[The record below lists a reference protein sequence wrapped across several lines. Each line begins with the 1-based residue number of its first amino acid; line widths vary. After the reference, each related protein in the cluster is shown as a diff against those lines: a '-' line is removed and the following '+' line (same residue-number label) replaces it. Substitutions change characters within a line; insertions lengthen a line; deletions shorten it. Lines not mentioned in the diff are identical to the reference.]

1 MGKRITER
9 EAQVLQLVGSG
20 LSNDQIAN
28 QLQLSG
34 RTVANHLQNAFE
46 KLGVHDRKSAYRQLV
61 IRYPEYKIPI
71 GSSPFSS
78 ATPVVEQAPDR
89 DRRDTENVPS
99 GTLYD
104 HYARLGS
111 LRTPGL
117 TGIGKSSLILRVAGL
132 GLLLLAALAG
142 LISVFQ
148 IFDPGSA

>member
-1 MGKRITER
+1 MARRITER
-9 EAQVLQLVGSG
+9 EAQVLQLVGHG
-20 LSNDQIAN
+20 LSNDQIADE
-28 QLQLSG
+28 LGLSA

-46 KLGVHDRKSAYRQLV
+46 KLEVNDRRSAYHRLV
-61 IRYPEYKIPI
+61 IRYPEYEIPI
-71 GSSPFSS
+71 GVAASSRSNP
-78 ATPVVEQAPDR
+78 AVEQAPIPDQ
-89 DRRDTENVPS
+89 RDTEGRPS
-99 GTLYD
+99 ATLYD
-104 HYARLGS
+104 HYAQLGN